1 MNRFSEG
8 HIIRLLFPLWF
19 LLLTAPVLCVDLDS
33 LSLDDSS
40 RSMALSREAII
51 RGNAHFDNNEYELAI
66 LNYQEALTLDP
77 ENTMLWERLTDT
89 QLSIGRMY
97 DAMLS
102 LEEAERTALNE
113 ERKQMLLLR
122 LHKLIEEQEEAE
134 ENYLAG
140 MVFLENGQWHKA
152 LLNFKR
158 AIFINPTDPRYY
170 RRSGRLLADVG
181 LYNSAVE
188 TMKALIQLREGV
200 LPEDALFLA
209 DLLLMIDK
217 TGDAWRVL
225 KWGGATF
232 PDDQELFFRVKE
244 MAARQHDQR
253 HVQQAQ
259 GVKVVIVQRTGL
271 NVLLEAGYQD
281 GISQRAAF
289 KQRYIVYRDAPN
301 KPGGT
306 PDTVGELLITLVQA
320 RTSKAVIRQEREGGV
335 IEGDWIVL
343 EEQGQ

>member
-1 MNRFSEG
+1 
-8 HIIRLLFPLWF
+8 
-19 LLLTAPVLCVDLDS
+19 
-33 LSLDDSS
+33 
-40 RSMALSREAII
+40 
-51 RGNAHFDNNEYELAI
+51 
-66 LNYQEALTLDP
+66 
-77 ENTMLWERLTDT
+77 
-89 QLSIGRMY
+89 
-97 DAMLS
+97 
-102 LEEAERTALNE
+102 
-113 ERKQMLLLR
+113 
-122 LHKLIEEQEEAE
+122 
-134 ENYLAG
+134 
-140 MVFLENGQWHKA
+140 
-152 LLNFKR
+152 
-158 AIFINPTDPRYY
+158 
-170 RRSGRLLADVG
+170 
-181 LYNSAVE
+181 VE

-200 LPEDALFLA
+200 APEDPLFLA

-217 TGDAWRVL
+217 PGDAWRVL

-232 PDDQELFFRVKE
+232 PDNQELFFRVKE

-259 GVKVVIVQRTGL
+259 GMKVVIVQRTGL

-301 KPGGT
+301 KPGET
-306 PDTVGELLITLVQA
+306 PDTIGELLITLVQA